1 MWLFTRLGFYSIT
14 RAADEPEKLQIRA
27 RTRAHLENLK
37 LAFDT
42 HDGMALL
49 GPIISTPAAD
59 YTWRIIADPDT
70 VQIVLARLVDEIDY
84 MNFKAAAHCSL
95 PRDREYH
102 VALGRVWTALHD
114 MQRLTTPAPNRRN
127 LPN

>member
-1 MWLFTRLGFYSIT
+1 MWLFTRHGFYSIT
-14 RAADEPEKLQIRA
+14 RCADEPDKLQIRS

-37 LAFDT
+37 LVFDT
-42 HDGMALL
+42 NDGLPLL

-70 VQIVLARLVDEIDY
+70 VQIVLARLSDEIDY
-84 MNFKAAAHCSL
+84 MNFKAAAHCSI
-95 PRDREYH
+95 PKDRNYQ
-102 VALGRVWTALHD
+102 VALHRVWSTMHE
-114 MQRLTTPAPNRRN
+114 MQRLTTPAPNRGN